1 MKSPVAYALT
11 AVAIALA
18 TACAG
23 GNSPA
28 QSADT
33 TVAQAAPAR
42 ATPPPAPVTPAVT
55 PAVTRISITDASF
68 NCIRDLKAVR
78 GFYVG
83 NLLGNVD
90 ATLAAAN
97 SANGAVWPA
106 GSVVQLVPGEAMV
119 KQGKGFDAA
128 TNDWEFFELDV
139 QPTATKIKVR
149 GTTNAV
155 NQFGGNCLTCHAKA
169 EAKWDMIC
177 EQGHGCD
184 PIPVSA
190 VMAKAIQ
197 NTDPRCAKV
206 DLPADQQA
214 ALQQLAAFRAA
225 ATRPAAAAAPAK
237 PQ

>member
-1 MKSPVAYALT
+1 MKSPASYAIA
-11 AVAIALA
+11 AVAIALV
-18 TACAG
+18 TACVG
-23 GNSPA
+23 ENSPT

-33 TVAQAAPAR
+33 TIAQAAPA
-42 ATPPPAPVTPAVT
+42 AKPAV
-55 PAVTRISITDASF
+55 AKVEITDASF
-68 NCIRDLKAVR
+68 NCIRNLKPVR

-83 NLLGNVD
+83 NLLGNID
-90 ATLAAAN
+90 ATLAAAS
-97 SANGAVWPA
+97 SASGGAYPV

-119 KQGKGFDAA
+119 KHAPGFNAA

-139 QPTATKIKVR
+139 QPAATKIKVR

-184 PIPVSA
+184 PIPVTP

-197 NTDPRCAKV
+197 NTDPRCPKME
-206 DLPADQQA
+206 LPADQQA

-225 ATRPAAAAAPAK
+225 AARATAPAAPA
-237 PQ
+237 QAQ

>member
-1 MKSPVAYALT
+1 MKSP
-11 AVAIALA
+11 AVYAIAAIAIAFA

-23 GNSPA
+23 SGGPPA
-28 QSADT
+28 STANAS
-33 TVAQAAPAR
+33 VAEAAPSA
-42 ATPPPAPVTPAVT
+42 PAPVTPVVT
-55 PAVTRISITDASF
+55 QLPVTDASF
-68 NCIRDLKAVR
+68 GCIRDLKAVR

-83 NLLGNVD
+83 NLLGDID

-97 SANGAVWPA
+97 SSNGATYPA

-119 KQGKGFDAA
+119 KHGKGFNAA

-155 NQFGGNCLTCHAKA
+155 NQFGGNCLACHAKA

-184 PIPVSA
+184 PIPVTP

-197 NTDPRCAKV
+197 NTDPRCPKV
-206 DLPADQQA
+206 ELPADQQA

-225 ATRPAAAAAPAK
+225 AARAAAPAA
-237 PQ
+237 PAQAQ

>member
-1 MKSPVAYALT
+1 MKLRY
-11 AVAIALA
+11 ALA
-18 TACAG
+18 TSILCLAAGCVG
-23 GNSPA
+23 GNSETA
-28 QSADT
+28 AT
-33 TVAQAAPAR
+33 ARAQAALTPAPS
-42 ATPPPAPVTPAVT
+42 TPVAAAPKPAPVKVE
-55 PAVTRISITDASF
+55 ITDASF
-68 NCIRDLKAVR
+68 GCIRDLKPVR

-90 ATLAAAN
+90 ASVAAASN
-97 SANGAVWPA
+97 TSGAVYPI

-119 KQGKGFDAA
+119 KQAPGFDAA

-139 QPTATKIKVR
+139 QPAATRIKVR

-184 PIPVSA
+184 PIPVTP

-197 NTDPRCAKV
+197 NTDPRCAKI
-206 DLPADQQA
+206 DNLPADQQA
-214 ALQQLAAFRAA
+214 ALAQLALFRAA
-225 ATRPAAAAAPAK
+225 AARAAAPVLPAT
-237 PQ
+237 PQQ

>member
-1 MKSPVAYALT
+1 MKSSAGYAIA
-11 AVAIALA
+11 AVAIAFA

-23 GNSPA
+23 SNPSAPA
-28 QSADT
+28 ADT
-33 TVAQAAPAR
+33 TVAQAAPA
-42 ATPPPAPVTPAVT
+42 APAPITPVIT
-55 PAVTRISITDASF
+55 QIPITDASF
-68 NCIRDLKAVR
+68 GCIRDLKSVR

-97 SANGAVWPA
+97 SANGAAYPP

-119 KQGKGFDAA
+119 KHGKGYNAA

-155 NQFGGNCLTCHAKA
+155 NQFGGNCLSCHAKA

-184 PIPVSA
+184 PIPVTP

-197 NTDPRCAKV
+197 NTDPRCPAIE
-206 DLPADQQA
+206 LPADQQA

-225 ATRPAAAAAPAK
+225 AARAAAPASAQ

>member
-1 MKSPVAYALT
+1 MNSPASYAIA
-11 AVAIALA
+11 AVAIALV

-23 GNSPA
+23 GNLPA
-28 QSADT
+28 PGADT
-33 TVAQAAPAR
+33 TVAAAPA
-42 ATPPPAPVTPAVT
+42 AKPVVT
-55 PAVTRISITDASF
+55 KLEISDASF
-68 NCIRDLKAVR
+68 GCIRNLKAVR
-78 GFYVG
+78 GYYVG
-83 NLLGNVD
+83 NLLGDID

-97 SANGAVWPA
+97 NASGASYPV

-119 KQGKGFDAA
+119 KHAKGFNAA

-155 NQFGGNCLTCHAKA
+155 NQFGGNCLSCHAKA

-184 PIPVSA
+184 PIPVTP

-197 NTDPRCAKV
+197 NTDPRCEKI

-225 ATRPAAAAAPAK
+225 ATRAAAPAA
-237 PQ
+237 PAQAQ